1 MVLRQFLTQFGA
13 KYVHDALLQS
23 PTFHRIVQ
31 RTHDTIK
38 GIPRHDLHHH
48 HRSEL
53 GHPHSSSPAAAQ
65 RKHPSEETVGDK
77 VGRFAG
83 HFRDEFV
90 DNFTKKRR

>member
-13 KYVHDALLQS
+13 KYIHDALVQS

-38 GIPRHDLHHH
+38 GIPQQQHH
-48 HRSEL
+48 HRHRHGTGGREL
-53 GHPHSSSPAAAQ
+53 KGYKSAPGLAE
-65 RKHPSEETVGDK
+65 EETVGEK
-77 VGRFAG
+77 VGRFAT